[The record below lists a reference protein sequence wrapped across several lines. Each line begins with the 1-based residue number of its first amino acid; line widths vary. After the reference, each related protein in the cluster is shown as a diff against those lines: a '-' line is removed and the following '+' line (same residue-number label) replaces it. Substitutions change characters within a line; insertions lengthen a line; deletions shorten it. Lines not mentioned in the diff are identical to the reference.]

1 MLYLSS
7 LFEVSRQYIPHGHC
21 YLWQPELVWLH
32 VIGDTLTAVAYY
44 SIPLMLLYFVRK
56 RQDVPFQG
64 IFLLFSAFILAC
76 GTTHIIEVWTLWQP
90 TYWFSGTIKLVTA
103 SVSLYTA
110 YTLIGLIPQALA
122 LPSPAQLEAANLALT
137 QEIQEREQVERT
149 LRESEQRFRRLLQEL
164 RIGIVVQDLK
174 SKITLSNPA
183 AQQLLGLSEAQL
195 NEKDSFDPE
204 WDVIREDGSVMRGEE
219 HPVPQAIAT
228 GKPVRSVV
236 MGVLRSGSHPPS
248 PEQLEDRD
256 RVWLLVDAD
265 PQFDLNQQLQQVI
278 CSFLDITERRQI
290 EEERRQHTQQLQKKL
305 ASEALLKRVTE
316 KIRDSLDEQ
325 QIVQTAVEELVELLN
340 IAYCEARFFDL
351 QSHMRICNQGS
362 KQLCLAQ
369 CDVINRMQVPELE
382 AQIQWGEPLQ
392 FCEQTNCQIFNRV
405 TVMLSPIVDNQQA
418 LGALWLFKPAHLV
431 FDVSEAGLIQQVAN
445 QCAIAIRQARLYQA
459 AQSQVEELE
468 RLNRLKDDFLSTVSH
483 ELRTPMS
490 NMNMALYMMDKAPPE
505 RHSTYLEIL
514 RSECDR
520 EIELINSLLDLQ
532 RLEAEAFDLEIE
544 PINLTEW
551 LPTLLHP
558 FQSRCQQQR
567 QQLQVETVT
576 DLPTLR
582 SDAASLKR
590 ILAELLNNAC
600 KYTPPEGVIHFQVRL
615 QQAVGESIPDRSG
628 VNGRTVAE
636 IDTEVDAAIATV
648 SPNNSLSSLP
658 ATNLPIRSSKP
669 SITSLSET
677 NPHLPNRHRLSSID
691 SSRHPI
697 EQPTEPPIANT
708 VQFVIS
714 NQAAISPKELPHIFD
729 KFYRVPNADPWKR
742 GGTGL
747 GLALVKKLVEYLN
760 GSIHVTSEAGWT
772 RFIVD
777 IPHHP

>member
-64 IFLLFSAFILAC
+64 IFLLFSTFILAC

-110 YTLIGLIPQALA
+110 YTLVGLIPQALA

-149 LRESEQRFRRLLQEL
+149 LRESEQRFRTLLQEL
-164 RIGIVVQDLK
+164 RIGVVVQDLK
-174 SKITLSNPA
+174 SKITISNPA
-183 AQQLLGLSEAQL
+183 AQQLLGLSESQL
-195 NEKDSFDPE
+195 NEKDSFDPA
-204 WDVIREDGSVMRGEE
+204 WDVIREDGSAMPGDD
-219 HPVPQAIAT
+219 HPVPQVIAT

-236 MGVLRSGSHPPS
+236 MGVLRPHPQPELPS
-248 PEQLEDRD
+248 STPNKHEKRD
-256 RVWLLVDAD
+256 RVWLLVDAE
-265 PQFDLNQQLQQVI
+265 PQFDTNQQLQQVL

-290 EEERRQHTQQLQKKL
+290 EEERRQHTQQLQKSL

-325 QIVQTAVEELVELLN
+325 QIVQTAVEELVQLLN
-340 IAYCEARFFDL
+340 IAYCEARFFSP
-351 QSHMRICNQGS
+351 QSQMRICNQGS
-362 KQLCLAQ
+362 EQLCLAQ
-369 CDVINRMQVPELE
+369 CDVINQIQVPELE
-382 AQIQWGEPLQ
+382 AQIQRGEPLQ
-392 FCEQTNCQIFNRV
+392 FCEQTNCQVFHRF
-405 TVMLSPIVDNQQA
+405 TALLSPIVDNQQA
-418 LGALWLFKPAHLV
+418 LGALWLFKPADLV
-431 FDVSEAGLIQQVAN
+431 FDASETSLIQQVAN

-459 AQSQVEELE
+459 AQTQVEELE
-468 RLNRLKDDFLSTVSH
+468 RLNQLKDDFLSTVSH

-490 NMNMALYMMDKAPPE
+490 NMNMALYMLDKSPPE
-505 RHSTYLEIL
+505 RHAIYLEIL

-532 RLEAEAFDLEIE
+532 RLEAEAFELEIE
-544 PINLTEW
+544 PIHLTEW
-551 LPTLLHP
+551 LPTLLQP
-558 FQSRCQQQR
+558 FHSRCQQQR
-567 QQLQVETVT
+567 QRLQVEPVA
-576 DLPTLR
+576 DLPILQ
-582 SDAASLKR
+582 SDVASLKR

-600 KYTPPEGVIHFQVRL
+600 KYTPPEGVIQFQVRL
-615 QQAVGESIPDRSG
+615 LLATGESMPDSSVAVDRHIL
-628 VNGRTVAE
+628 AE
-636 IDTEVDAAIATV
+636 IDAEVDAAIAASTCKNSTPTV
-648 SPNNSLSSLP
+648 PTINTP
-658 ATNLPIRSSKP
+658 TRSAS
-669 SITSLSET
+669 
-677 NPHLPNRHRLSSID
+677 
-691 SSRHPI
+691 
-697 EQPTEPPIANT
+697 QPTAPLTESNHNTSASPSPSHNSSQHSLVQPVANT
-708 VQFVIS
+708 VQFIIR

-760 GSIHVTSEAGWT
+760 GSIHVTSNADWT
-772 RFIVD
+772 CFIVN